1 MLGVALLVIGC
12 LVRFNQDSLVTE
24 NAEKLFEAIE
34 LDAASDINLKDFLNS
49 VALVF
54 IVSGAFAAIVGLSG
68 CIGACCEVK
77 FLLVVYSIFVLLILA
92 AQIAGVVMMF
102 LIRSDVEKVLK
113 REMKESIQEKYE
125 GDKSSNGL
133 SLAWNSIFLEFDCC
147 GVDNYTDIIG
157 GAMWNN
163 NYTQSNNNT
172 VTLMTPITCCKN
184 IQGSVPD
191 FTIPDDLTC
200 AVNPSDS
207 NSNYKKVSLSRGS
220 HVTFCVNRKWMSVLA
235 GITVLNAFSI
245 EVYGAPISVQF
256 HPTSLITFT
265 QMIHYISFI
274 HRTSFRS
281 IFHP

>member
-1 MLGVALLVIGC
+1 MAFGKSCGKIFLVSVNTFFLLLGVALLVIGC

-125 GDKSSNGL
+125 GDKSSSGL

-147 GVDNYTDIIG
+147 GVDNYTDITG

-163 NYTQSNNNT
+163 TYTQSNNNT

-191 FTIPDDLTC
+191 YTIPDDVTC

-207 NSNYKKVSLSRGS
+207 TSNYKKGCYDSVENFISTYGTIFIGIGIAVL
-220 HVTFCVNRKWMSVLA
+220 VFEILCVVFACCVCRN
-235 GITVLNAFSI
+235 I
-245 EVYGAPISVQF
+245 EDKSGHAV
-256 HPTSLITFT
+256 
-265 QMIHYISFI
+265 
-274 HRTSFRS
+274 
-281 IFHP
+281 